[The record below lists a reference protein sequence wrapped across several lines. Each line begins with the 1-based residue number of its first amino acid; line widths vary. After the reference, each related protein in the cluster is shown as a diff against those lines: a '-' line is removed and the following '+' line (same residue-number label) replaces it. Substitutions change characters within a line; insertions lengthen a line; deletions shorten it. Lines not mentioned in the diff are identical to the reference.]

1 MIYPPSLSIIFSY
14 FRWEWWQVQNPF
26 ENSDRSIVLCVSG
39 CELNDL
45 LTERQMAV
53 DNSIRIRNIKWTA
66 TVSQEQLRNTAM
78 SISVEKS
85 EGGEKDGRRQIRW
98 QWESRGM
105 WTVITMNLTNLSTDS
120 CDLKTKNFLAW
131 LVHKWT
137 PMMTHLF
144 MLTRFSIC
152 FKLDFDSVNVIT
164 SFLLA
169 ESTFISILRSNN
181 VWKTM
186 CCRLGSRVYFNL
198 F

>member
-26 ENSDRSIVLCVSG
+26 ENSDRSIVLCVNG

-98 QWESRGM
+98 QWESWGNVNCDNYELDKPFNRLV
-105 WTVITMNLTNLSTDS
+105 WSEDKELPCLTCAQMDA
-120 CDLKTKNFLAW
+120 DDDP
-131 LVHKWT
+131 LVHVDQIF
-137 PMMTHLF
+137 HLF
-144 MLTRFSIC
+144 
-152 FKLDFDSVNVIT
+152 
-164 SFLLA
+164 
-169 ESTFISILRSNN
+169 
-181 VWKTM
+181 
-186 CCRLGSRVYFNL
+186 
-198 F
+198 